1 MVEYHLDLCDGMIGT
16 MQRKIP
22 AIASMFACTHGMHW
36 TRDVGLCL
44 RVRVWSG
51 VKSRHLPRF
60 CVGKRGVLRPEWN
73 TTW

>member
-1 MVEYHLDLCDGMIGT
+1 MAEYHLDMCGRVIGR

-44 RVRVWSG
+44 G
-51 VKSRHLPRF
+51 VTGG
-60 CVGKRGVLRPEWN
+60 GKKQAF
-73 TTW
+73 TWIWRR